1 MMKKIALI
9 VFALLLMV
17 TSVAALPMTIDEVEI
32 DGVTIDPDQTN
43 RLDILRDDEFEVRI
57 TFTVLQDLDDV
68 EFEIA
73 IFGYEYND
81 VERIVGHIPNADYD
95 ANITYVKRVHL
106 SLPDEVDEDDYK
118 LRIIVADRYSNVLI
132 RNYNLK
138 IDVERHKLKI
148 EDVLLFPSSHIE
160 AGRALLATVRV
171 ENKGERTEDDV
182 RVEVS
187 IPELGISGAD
197 YIDEIDP
204 NDEEETEEI
213 FMPVPVCAQSGTY
226 LLEVLVSYDE
236 DSEYE
241 RTTIPIQVIAS
252 DRCVE
257 EEEEGSIVVVIAEAP
272 NTALVVAEP
281 EPVEQKTSAMKIVRR
296 MLEVSLLVLIGV
308 LAVIGLI
315 IGFSKMGK
323 TNF

>member
-43 RLDILRDDEFEVRI
+43 RLDLLRDDEFRVRI

-68 EFEIA
+68 EFEVA

-81 VERIVGHIPNADYD
+81 VERIVDHIPSADYD
-95 ANITYVKRVHL
+95 ANITYVKRFDL

-118 LRIIVADRYSNVLI
+118 LRIIVADRNSNVLI
-132 RNYNLK
+132 QNYNLK

-160 AGRALLATVRV
+160 AGRALLATIRV

-204 NDEEETEEI
+204 DDEEETEEI
-213 FMPVPVCAQSGTY
+213 FLPVPVCAQSGTY
-226 LLEVLVSYDE
+226 LAEVLVSYDE
-236 DSEYE
+236 DSEHE
-241 RTTIPIQVIAS
+241 RVTMPIQVIAS

-257 EEEEGSIVVVIAEAP
+257 EEEEDSIVVVIPEAP
-272 NTALVVAEP
+272 NTASVVA
-281 EPVEQKTSAMKIVRR
+281 EPVEQKTSAMKVMRR
-296 MLEVSLLVLIGV
+296 ILEVALLVLIGV

-315 IGFSKMGK
+315 IGFTKMGK
-323 TNF
+323 TDF

>member
-1 MMKKIALI
+1 MMKKIAWG
-9 VFALLLMV
+9 VFALLLMI
-17 TSVAALPMTIDEVEI
+17 TSVAALPITIDEVEI

-57 TFTVLQDLDDV
+57 TFTVLEDIDDV

-81 VERIVGHIPNADYD
+81 IERIVDYIHNADYD
-95 ANITYVKRVHL
+95 ANITYVKRIHL

-118 LRIIVADRYSNVLI
+118 LRIIVADRNSNLLI
-132 RNYNLK
+132 QDYNLK

-148 EDVLLFPSSHIE
+148 EDVLLFPSSQVE
-160 AGRALLATVRV
+160 AGRALLATIRV

-187 IPELGISGAD
+187 ILELGISGAD

-213 FMPVPVCAQSGTY
+213 FLPIPVCTQSGTY
-226 LLEVLVSYDE
+226 LVEVLVSYD
-236 DSEYE
+236 DDREYE
-241 RTTIPIQVIAS
+241 RTTIPIQVTAS

-257 EEEEGSIVVVIAEAP
+257 EEEEDSIVVVIAEAP
-272 NTALVVAEP
+272 NTTLVVP
-281 EPVEQKTSAMKIVRR
+281 PVEQKTSAMKIMRR

-308 LAVIGLI
+308 LAIIGLI

-323 TNF
+323 TDF

>member
-1 MMKKIALI
+1 MMKKIALG
-9 VFALLLMV
+9 VFAFLLMI
-17 TSVAALPMTIDEVEI
+17 TSVAALPITIDEVEI

-57 TFTVLQDLDDV
+57 TFTVLEDIDDV

-81 VERIVGHIPNADYD
+81 IERIVDYIHNADYD
-95 ANITYVKRVHL
+95 ANITYVKRIHL

-118 LRIIVADRYSNVLI
+118 LRIIVADRNSNLLI
-132 RNYNLK
+132 QDYNLK

-148 EDVLLFPSSHIE
+148 EDVLLFPSSQVE
-160 AGRALLATVRV
+160 AGRALLATIRV

-213 FMPVPVCAQSGTY
+213 FLPIPVCAQSGTY
-226 LLEVLVSYDE
+226 LAEVLVSYD
-236 DSEYE
+236 DDREYE
-241 RTTIPIQVIAS
+241 KTTIPIQVIAS

-257 EEEEGSIVVVIAEAP
+257 EEEEDSIVVVIAEAP
-272 NTALVVAEP
+272 NTAQVVTEP
-281 EPVEQKTSAMKIVRR
+281 EPVEQKTSAMKIMRR

-308 LAVIGLI
+308 LAIIGLI

-323 TNF
+323 TDF

>member
-43 RLDILRDDEFEVRI
+43 RLDLLRDDEFKVRI
-57 TFTVLQDLDDV
+57 TFTVLEDLDDV
-68 EFEIA
+68 EFEVA

-81 VERIVGHIPNADYD
+81 VERIVDRISNSDYD
-95 ANITYVKRVHL
+95 AGITYVKRFDL

-118 LRIIVADRYSNVLI
+118 LRIIVADRYSSVLI
-132 RNYNLK
+132 QNYNLK

-241 RTTIPIQVIAS
+241 RTTMPVQVIAS
-252 DRCVE
+252 DRCVV
-257 EEEEGSIVVVIAEAP
+257 EEEEGSIVVVIPEAP
-272 NTALVVAEP
+272 NTASVVT
-281 EPVEQKTSAMKIVRR
+281 EPVEQKTSGMKIVRR
-296 MLEVSLLVLIGV
+296 ILEVALLVLIGV

-323 TNF
+323 TDF